1 MKLFY
6 VLVILIIFQSCSFDN
21 KTGIW
26 KNENSISNKDN
37 DLFNEFKKISISEDN
52 FNEEITLKKSF
63 KFQKSNPVDN
73 FQWNDIFYSKNN
85 NLKNFKYNYLN
96 RIIFKSK
103 KITRHKVN
111 NYLLFEENN
120 LIVSDQKGNIIVFS
134 INKNKMIS
142 KFNFYKKQFKKI
154 KKNLNYIVENNI
166 IYVSDNIGYVYAF
179 DYKNN
184 KILWAKNYKIPFRS
198 NLKIL
203 DNKIMVSN
211 QNNNLYFLNKKS
223 GNILKLIP
231 TEETI
236 VKNKFINS
244 LSINKNDTL
253 LFLNSYGSLYS
264 INVKT
269 MRINWFINLNQTL
282 DLNPSNLFF
291 GTQIVNNENKVII
304 SSLNKTY
311 IIDSSNGF
319 IEYKYN
325 FSSLIKPLIHK
336 NIVFFVT
343 KNNLLISLNLN
354 NGKIVYSYDINKQIA
369 EFFNVNKKNAFFK
382 NIMLLN
388 NDIII
393 FLQNSYTLNF
403 NINGKLKDVSKLP
416 SKINTYPII
425 IDGSILY
432 LDKKN
437 KISIIN

>member
-37 DLFNEFKKISISEDN
+37 DLFNEFKKISISEDT

>member
-37 DLFNEFKKISISEDN
+37 DLFNELKKISISEDT

-403 NINGKLKDVSKLP
+403 NINGKLKYVSKLP

-425 IDGSILY
+425 IERSILY

>member
-203 DNKIMVSN
+203 DNKIMLSN

>member
-52 FNEEITLKKSF
+52 FNKVITLKKNF

-120 LIVSDQKGNIIVFS
+120 LIVSDQKGNIIIFS

-211 QNNNLYFLNKKS
+211 QNNNLYFLNKKN

-236 VKNKFINS
+236 VKNQFINS

-343 KNNLLISLNLN
+343 KNDLLISLNLN

-369 EFFNVNKKNAFFK
+369 EFFNVNKKNASFK

>member
-37 DLFNEFKKISISEDN
+37 DLFNEFKKISISEDT

-369 EFFNVNKKNAFFK
+369 EFFNINKKNAFFK

>member
-154 KKNLNYIVENNI
+154 KKNLNYIVGNNI

-203 DNKIMVSN
+203 DNKIMLSN

>member
-1 MKLFY
+1 MHHSHCTL
-6 VLVILIIFQSCSFDN
+6 DN
-21 KTGIW
+21 P
-26 KNENSISNKDN
+26 
-37 DLFNEFKKISISEDN
+37 DLF
-52 FNEEITLKKSF
+52 
-63 KFQKSNPVDN
+63 
-73 FQWNDIFYSKNN
+73 
-85 NLKNFKYNYLN
+85 
-96 RIIFKSK
+96 
-103 KITRHKVN
+103 
-111 NYLLFEENN
+111 
-120 LIVSDQKGNIIVFS
+120 
-134 INKNKMIS
+134 
-142 KFNFYKKQFKKI
+142 
-154 KKNLNYIVENNI
+154 
-166 IYVSDNIGYVYAF
+166 
-179 DYKNN
+179 
-184 KILWAKNYKIPFRS
+184 
-198 NLKIL
+198 
-203 DNKIMVSN
+203 
-211 QNNNLYFLNKKS
+211 
-223 GNILKLIP
+223 
-231 TEETI
+231 
-236 VKNKFINS
+236 
-244 LSINKNDTL
+244 
-253 LFLNSYGSLYS
+253 
-264 INVKT
+264 VKT

-388 NDIII
+388 NNIII

-403 NINGKLKDVSKLP
+403 NINGKLKYVSKLP

>member
-37 DLFNEFKKISISEDN
+37 DLFNEFKKISISEDT

-403 NINGKLKDVSKLP
+403 NINGKLKYVSKLP

-425 IDGSILY
+425 IERSILY